1 MTEKKAPRRARSGT
15 GGTTTKPQ
23 QERSAETH
31 EKLIKA
37 AIAVL
42 GQRGYANFS
51 TSMVAEK
58 AKVSRGALQYHF
70 QARDDILVAA
80 RDHVA
85 RELNL
90 PWTPEE
96 LRKSPVDERLR
107 MIIRHYWAI
116 IGSKNYIAALEIRLY
131 ERFNRGMHKTLLE
144 RMNVLTEERNV
155 EWQAI
160 FLDTGMA
167 EDELIAY
174 RLYMLDSLR
183 GLALRR
189 IEQGSSVDVAP
200 QLDILTELLIDRLGA
215 KNNQA

>member
-1 MTEKKAPRRARSGT
+1 MGEKKTLGRVQNGK
-15 GGTTTKPQ
+15 GTTKPQ

-31 EKLIKA
+31 NKLIKA

-51 TSMVAEK
+51 TAMVAEK

-85 RELNL
+85 RELDL

-96 LRKSPVDERLR
+96 LGACPVDERLR
-107 MIIRHYWAI
+107 MIIDHYWKI

-131 ERFNRGMHKTLLE
+131 ERFNRRMHNTLLE
-144 RMNVLTEERNV
+144 RMNVLTGERNA

-160 FLDTGMA
+160 FRDTGLHP
-167 EDELIAY
+167 DHLIAF
-174 RLYMLDSLR
+174 RIYMLDSLR

-189 IEQGSSVDVAP
+189 IEQGPSVNVTP
-200 QLDILTELLIDRLGA
+200 QLTILAELLVDRLTP
-215 KNNQA
+215 KNNQS

>member
-1 MTEKKAPRRARSGT
+1 MTERKPSGR
-15 GGTTTKPQ
+15 GQNGAGSATKPQ

-31 EKLIKA
+31 NKLIKA
-37 AIAVL
+37 AITVL

-51 TSMVAEK
+51 TSAVAEK

-90 PWTPEE
+90 PWAPEE
-96 LRKSPVDERLR
+96 LRSRTIDERLR
-107 MIIRHYWAI
+107 MIIKHYWTV
-116 IGSKNYIAALEIRLY
+116 IGSRNYIAALEIRLY
-131 ERFNRGMHKTLLE
+131 ERFNRKMHEELLE
-144 RMNVLTEERNV
+144 RMNVLTGERNV

-160 FLDTGMA
+160 FDDTGLA
-167 EDELIAY
+167 PDHLIAF
-174 RLYMLDSLR
+174 RIYMLDSLR

-189 IEQGSSVDVAP
+189 IEQGPRVDVTP
-200 QLDILTELLIDRLGA
+200 QLTILTELLIDRMTS
-215 KNNQA
+215 KNNQS